1 MDIQIFVIGIIT
13 IILVEIIFVIFL
25 QLSYLKKDLLSMKTG
40 KNKWQFVDIW
50 CGFVLIYNKWFNFY

>member
-40 KNKWQFVDIW
+40 KNK
-50 CGFVLIYNKWFNFY
+50 